1 MLTPEQVREIRKV
14 ERKAAELG
22 QYEAAEGIRLLDAD
36 RANIAQELGRIREAL
51 WDGRHGQDHLT
62 PCEIDD
68 TFITLIE
75 RIKA

>member
-1 MLTPEQVREIRKV
+1 MEKNKENPTQQQMSR
-14 ERKAAELG
+14 
-22 QYEAAEGIRLLDAD
+22 D
-36 RANIAQELGRIREAL
+36 RAEIAQELERIREAL

-75 RIKA
+75 RIKV